1 MKSNLGKSHM
11 RSPLKEGSR
20 LRPWGHRFQKTMQ
33 ATITLTSLIDAFVI
47 LVLYLVVASSPSD
60 NTIDVDSQINLPQ
73 TKIMTEP
80 DGSPVVVY
88 KNNHFYIDDKAISDS
103 NLKDSLKALAAKFA
117 SSFKNNEAAIVIQA
131 DEDIGFE
138 KLQPVL
144 IASSYAGIKHV
155 KFAVLQKD

>member
-1 MKSNLGKSHM
+1 MKTNLAKSHM
-11 RSPLKEGSR
+11 RSPLKESSR
-20 LRPWGHRFQKTMQ
+20 LRPWGQRFQKTMQ

-60 NTIDVDSQINLPQ
+60 NTIDVDNQISLPQ
-73 TKIMTEP
+73 TKMMQEP

-88 KNNHFYIDDKAISDS
+88 KNNAFYIEDRPVQDS
-103 NLKDSLKALAAKFA
+103 NLKDSLRALAAKFS

-131 DEDIGFE
+131 DENIGFD

>member
-1 MKSNLGKSHM
+1 MKTNFARSNM

-20 LRPWGHRFQKTMQ
+20 LRPFGHKFQKTMQ

-47 LVLYLVVASSPSD
+47 LVLYLVVASSPTD
-60 NTIDVDSQINLPQ
+60 NTIDVDSQITLPQ
-73 TKIMTEP
+73 TKLMQEP
-80 DGSPVVVY
+80 DGSPVVIY
-88 KNNHFYIDDKAISDS
+88 KNNAFYIENSPVKDA

-117 SSFKNNEAAIVIQA
+117 SSFKNNEASIVIQA
-131 DEDIGFE
+131 DENIGFE

-144 IASSYAGIKHV
+144 IASSHAGIKHV